1 MQIRRTTTVQNT
13 NAVNLQTRNKTTGA
27 QSGGAQLPVD
37 QLDISTEAQLMQS
50 TGNVRADRVA
60 NIRAEIANGQ
70 YETSEKINSAVE
82 RMLDEF
88 A

>member
-13 NAVNLQTRNKTTGA
+13 NAVNLQTQNKA
-27 QSGGAQLPVD
+27 KASQSGIQLPVD
-37 QLDISTEAQLMQS
+37 QLDISLEAQALQ
-50 TGNVRADRVA
+50 THGNVRADRVA
-60 NIRAEIANGQ
+60 TIRAEIASGK

>member
-13 NAVNLQTRNKTTGA
+13 NAVNLQTRNKTTSA
-27 QSGGAQLPVD
+27 QSGAQLPVD

-50 TGNVRADRVA
+50 TGHVRADRVA